1 MTEKLLQYIWQFQ
14 YFNRNFLTTI
24 SGDVIEII
32 YPGTLNTNQGPDFL
46 NARIKLGNTVFAGS
60 VELHLKTSEWYK
72 HGHHTDKNYKNV
84 ILHVVLENDEES
96 ELPVLELRE
105 RVSQMMLNKY
115 EQLMNNNNFIPCS
128 TTIGQLKD
136 ITWTSWKERLLAE
149 RLLRRTQKI
158 FDLLSQSNH
167 HWEETF
173 WWMLARSFGGKL
185 NADAFEEVAKSIPV
199 NVLAK
204 HKLQIHQ
211 LEGLLLGQ
219 AGFLNRYFNE
229 PYPQLLLREYNFL
242 KNKYNLQQV
251 HTPMHF
257 LRMRPANFPT
267 VRLAQLAMII
277 QKSSHM
283 LAKILKA
290 TDVDE
295 IKNWLSVTAND
306 YWHYHYKFDE
316 ESAFSPK
323 KTGSDFIDVIIIN
336 TIVPM
341 VFTYGVYHED
351 ESTKEKAIKWLE
363 KIRGEKNY
371 IIKGFSNIGISSNTA
386 FDSQALL
393 ELKNEYCSNKRCLTC
408 AVGNYLLKG

>member
-14 YFNRNFLTTI
+14 YFNRDSLTTI
-24 SGDVIEII
+24 PGDVVEII
-32 YPGTLNTNQGPDFL
+32 HPGILNVNQGPDFL
-46 NARIKLGNTVFAGS
+46 NARIKIGNTVFAGS
-60 VELHLKTSEWYK
+60 VELHLKTSDWHK
-72 HGHHTDKNYKNV
+72 HGHHKDKNYNNV
-84 ILHVVLENDEES
+84 ILHVVLENDQQS
-96 ELPVLELRE
+96 ELPVLELQHRI
-105 RVSQMMLNKY
+105 SQLMLNKY
-115 EQLMNNNNFIPCS
+115 EQLMNNSSFIPCS
-128 TTIGQLKD
+128 NAIGQLKD
-136 ITWTSWKERLLAE
+136 ITWASWKERLLAE
-149 RLLRRTQKI
+149 RLLRKSQKV
-158 FDLLSQSNH
+158 FDLLQQTNY

-185 NADAFEEVAKSIPV
+185 NADAFEEVAKTIPV
-199 NVLAK
+199 NLLAK

-219 AGFLNRYFNE
+219 AGFLHE
-229 PYPQLLLREYNFL
+229 KHEEDYPKLLWREYNFL
-242 KNKYNLQQV
+242 KKKYNLQQV

-290 TDVDE
+290 NDVDE
-295 IKNWLSVTAND
+295 VKNWLSVTAND
-306 YWHYHYKFDE
+306 YWHYHYRFDE
-316 ESAFSPK
+316 ESSFSPK

-336 TIVPM
+336 TIIPM
-341 VFTYGVYHED
+341 VFAYGVYHKD
-351 ESTKEKAIKWLE
+351 ESSKEKAIKWLE
-363 KIRGEKNY
+363 KIKGEKNY
-371 IIKGFSNIGISSNTA
+371 IIKGFGNIGVKSITA

-408 AVGNYLLKG
+408 AVGNYLLKC